1 MPKQIACGHCGRSH
15 PSVAEVRSCALGDD
29 QSAPATDA
37 PPSASAPPPAQPTP
51 PDEPALRRP
60 KRPAAA
66 SSRSSGAAARSRTSG
81 SPTPSPPP
89 SAIGTSQPLP
99 TAFTPE
105 RLAGPV
111 GLGRSVLLD
120 PEAPVPEPWSDATE
134 LVAGPE
140 VDDEL
145 VSRLLAAWRRRERL
159 IVRWTGPR
167 PQAEDRL
174 DVPFDQLSPRSEI
187 PGERLA
193 FALSA
198 NTVDLLD
205 GEHRFEPLARALALG
220 APPADAGSDAS
231 SSTAGA
237 GDGDVVV
244 DGRPVWVDGGPLTAH
259 DGADLGGLDVVPR
272 VQLVAGVLRA
282 VAPGAVAATAE
293 LAPDQLQAV
302 QHDGGP
308 ARIIAPAGSGKTRV
322 LTERTRHLLAERG
335 LAPPTVALVAY
346 NRRARGEMA
355 ERLADQPSLTIRTLN
370 SLALGIAT
378 GRAPFVAD
386 ARAQGL
392 ETIGELDARRL
403 LERLVPG
410 KRRRQLTDPLE
421 PWIDALSACRLG
433 LRDPEEVEAAYGA
446 DVTGFAEVLPNY
458 RAALAERNLVDFDEQ
473 ILAAIQRLLTDPV
486 ARAAA
491 RRATPV
497 LMIDEFQDLTPA
509 HLLLVRL
516 LAGPAAEVF
525 AVGDDDQTIYGYS
538 GASPE
543 WLVDFDRY
551 FPGAADHRLTVNY
564 RCPPTV
570 IDAAVNLLSHN
581 RVRVTKTIAPG
592 PDRRTEADS
601 LVLNATVDPQA
612 ALVQRVDELRQ
623 VGVAAGD
630 IAVLARVNAA
640 LLPAVVHLAEAGHP
654 VARPLSI
661 DRRVLERSG
670 LAAALAW
677 LRLAA
682 APEQRLASDDLRL
695 ALRRPPRSL
704 HPRIV
709 DWVCEQ
715 SSVKNLRA
723 LSERLNSERD
733 ADNVASLADDI
744 EALRISHEK
753 GSLPS
758 ELLDEVFHTIGL
770 LGAASQLDQ
779 SQRTAR
785 RAAHADELAGLRAVA
800 DLCDDPAR
808 LEPWLLERLD
818 RLPSINEA
826 IDAGEDVIT
835 LATIHTTKGLE
846 WDHVIVHD
854 VRADLHPHRLATDTE
869 EERRIFHVALTRCR
883 HSVVVNAG
891 PLGGSPFLAQMAT
904 ARPADEPWPEEE
916 APALVLSTGAPRKK
930 GGSGAKKERSAAGS
944 PEEEARRAALTE
956 WRLERCRTDG
966 VPAYVVIDNATLD
979 AIAAAAPVDLAQLGR
994 IKGIG
999 PTKLDRYGADIL
1011 GVIGSD

>member
-15 PSVAEVRSCALGDD
+15 PSVAEVRACALDGDHSAVPSPPLAEPTAEAPSGRTD
-29 QSAPATDA
+29 GPSPAPRRRSNPEASTRSSSGSAPSARSRR
-37 PPSASAPPPAQPTP
+37 PPSASSVA
-51 PDEPALRRP
+51 
-60 KRPAAA
+60 
-66 SSRSSGAAARSRTSG
+66 G
-81 SPTPSPPP
+81 SE
-89 SAIGTSQPLP
+89 PLP
-99 TAFTPE
+99 EAFSPE
-105 RLAGPV
+105 RLAGPAA
-111 GLGRSVLLD
+111 LGRGLLLSPD
-120 PEAPVPEPWSDATE
+120 APVPAPWADTPE
-134 LVAGPE
+134 LTAGPADA
-140 VDDEL
+140 DDEL
-145 VSRLLAAWRRRERL
+145 VGRLLAAWRDRERL
-159 IVRWTGPR
+159 VVRWNGPR
-167 PQAEDRL
+167 PTAADRL
-174 DVPFDQLSPRSEI
+174 DVPFEQLTPSSDLPD
-187 PGERLA
+187 ERLA

-198 NTVDLLD
+198 NMVDLLD
-205 GEHRFEPLARALALG
+205 DRPRFAPVAHALALG
-220 APPADAGSDAS
+220 ATASD
-231 SSTAGA
+231 GP
-237 GDGDVVV
+237 GDVLV
-244 DGRPVWVDGGPLTAH
+244 DGEAAWADGGPLTTH
-259 DGADLGGLDVVPR
+259 EGADLGGLGVVPR
-272 VQLVAGVLRA
+272 VHLMADVLRA
-282 VAPGAVAATAE
+282 IAPGTVAATAD

-322 LTERTRHLLAERG
+322 LTERTRHLLTERG

-346 NRRARGEMA
+346 NRRARAEMA

-410 KRRRQLTDPLE
+410 RRRRALTDPLE

-446 DVTGFAEVLPNY
+446 DVTGFAEVLPAY
-458 RAALAERNLVDFDEQ
+458 RAKLAERNLVDFDEQ

-491 RRATPV
+491 RRAAPV

-516 LAGPAAEVF
+516 LAGPAGEVF

-543 WLVDFDRY
+543 WLVDFDRF

-564 RCPPTV
+564 RCPPSV

-581 RVRVTKTIAPG
+581 RVRVTKTITPG
-592 PDRRTEADS
+592 PDRKTEPDS

-612 ALVQRVDELRQ
+612 ALVARVDDLRS

-640 LLPAVVHLAEAGHP
+640 LLPAVIHLAEAGHP

-661 DRRVLERSG
+661 DRRVVERSG

-677 LRLAA
+677 LRLAS
-682 APEQRLASDDLRL
+682 APEQRLGGDDLRL

-715 SSVKNLRA
+715 RSVKDLRA

-744 EALRISHEK
+744 EALRVSHEK

-818 RLPSINEA
+818 RLPSIN
-826 IDAGEDVIT
+826 DAAETGEDVIT
-835 LATIHTTKGLE
+835 LATVHTTKGLE
-846 WDHVIVHD
+846 WDHVIIHD

-883 HSVVVNAG
+883 QSVVVNAG
-891 PLGGSPFLAQMAT
+891 PLGGSPFLAQMA
-904 ARPADEPWPEEE
+904 AVRPADEPWPEEQ
-916 APALVLSTGAPRKK
+916 PADLVLSTGAPKK
-930 GGSGAKKERSAAGS
+930 RGASGPKKERSAAAT
-944 PEEEARRAALTE
+944 PEEESRRSALAE
-956 WRLERCRTDG
+956 WRRERCRADG

-1011 GVIGSD
+1011 GVLGTD